1 MSTTG
6 PKSVKRP
13 KTEGDKAADAVNAA
27 MSKEPIR
34 HPRRTETPPPQ
45 HWRRWGGDAP
55 VFEASVVEEEA
66 IAPPLDAATQQRKAQ
81 PAYPAGVTII
91 PQDPAGPFRVLIAE
105 DDPSQAKFA
114 EGVLAG
120 TGMQTM
126 IVDKPTDVVAA
137 METFRPDLVLMD
149 LHMPGLDG
157 LAITNRIRAHERLMH
172 TPVVFLT
179 GDPDPERQY
188 EVLAAGADDF
198 LSKPIRPRHLV
209 AAVLSRVQ
217 RARRSAQG
225 RIQAQAPSINLL
237 TGLLERSDLIVLL
250 GNALSADVRRG
261 SLMFAEV
268 AGAERLRERMG
279 YAAYEG
285 LMMDAGRHVQSLA
298 QGCSVARLNDHA
310 FVVLAPALQGTDVA
324 VFARALRDGLAQ
336 PTFGEGAE
344 AVRLRANIG
353 VVVLDSGFTDAGA
366 ALDAAERALRA
377 ARVAPTGIA
386 DYVAPQAE
394 APAKAQSAADQVRE
408 ALAENRFELAYQP
421 IVAVAGGDEPQYQTL
436 LRLRDNE
443 GHLHAAAQFLPA
455 LENNS
460 LLSEIDHWVLERV
473 LDTLQSRYHDQR
485 PLRLFVPQ
493 SPRSLSRDDY
503 ADWLLGALEVHGLPG
518 NALVIDLRLADAL
531 IHTVTLQQFC
541 QRMMRAGVQFCLS
554 QYEQGRD
561 AEALL
566 TQLPLG
572 YLRLS
577 PRYANAQASS
587 SLRDEM
593 RGVIDRAHRQGL
605 LVIGHQIEDP
615 QAAANLWMSGIDFI
629 QGNLVQRASGDL
641 EFDFHSA
648 VL

>member
-1 MSTTG
+1 MSTG
-6 PKSVKRP
+6 PKPGAHPPTRGN
-13 KTEGDKAADAVNAA
+13 EAADAATAVTGGRE
-27 MSKEPIR
+27 SIR
-34 HPRRTETPPPQ
+34 HPRRSETPPPQ

-55 VFEASVVEEEA
+55 AAV
-66 IAPPLDAATQQRKAQ
+66 AATRAAAAAETVA
-81 PAYPAGVTII
+81 PAPTRSAAPTLPAVPAI
-91 PQDPAGPFRVLIAE
+91 PSDPAGPFRILIAE
-105 DDPSQAKFA
+105 DDPSQATFA
-114 EGVLAG
+114 ESVLAG
-120 TGMQTM
+120 TGMRTL
-126 IVDKPTDVVAA
+126 IVDQPAAVIAA
-137 METFRPDLVLMD
+137 MEAFRPDLVLMD

-157 LAITNRIRAHERLMH
+157 LAVTDRIRAHEQLMY

-217 RARRSAQG
+217 RARRLAQS
-225 RIQAQAPSINLL
+225 RTRPPALNLL
-237 TGLLERSDLIVLL
+237 TGLIERGDLIALL
-250 GNALSADVRRG
+250 GNALSAERRHG
-261 SLMFAEV
+261 ALLFAEV
-268 AGAERLRERMG
+268 AGAERLRERLG
-279 YAAYEG
+279 YAAYEA
-285 LMMDAGRHVQSLA
+285 LMIDAGRHLRDLSNDYP
-298 QGCSVARLNDHA
+298 VARLNDHA
-310 FVVLAPALQGTDVA
+310 FVILAPALQGMEVA
-324 VFARALRDGLAQ
+324 VFAQALRDGLAQ
-336 PTFGEGAE
+336 PAFGEGAE
-344 AVRLRANIG
+344 AVRLRIHLG
-353 VVVLDSGFTDAGA
+353 VVVLDAGFTDAGA

-386 DYVAPQAE
+386 DYVAPQPE
-394 APAKAQSAADQVRE
+394 APAQAQSAADRVRD

-421 IVAVAGGDEPQYQTL
+421 VVAVAGGDEPQYQTL
-436 LRLRDNE
+436 LRLRDHD

-455 LENNS
+455 LESNS
-460 LLSEIDHWVLERV
+460 LLAEIDHWVLERV
-473 LDTLQSRYHDQR
+473 LDTVQSRYQDRR

-493 SPRSLSRDDY
+493 SSRSLSRDDY

-531 IHTVTLQQFC
+531 IHTITLQQFC

-554 QYEQGRD
+554 QYEHGEEAD
-561 AEALL
+561 ALL

-577 PRYANAQASS
+577 ARYADALASPT
-587 SLRDEM
+587 LRDEM
-593 RGVIDRAHRQGL
+593 RGVIDRAHRLGL

-615 QAAANLWMSGIDFI
+615 QAAANLWMSGVDFI
-629 QGNLVQRASGDL
+629 QGNLVQRAGGDL

>member
-1 MSTTG
+1 MSSIG
-6 PKSVKRP
+6 PKTRKRP
-13 KTEGDKAADAVNAA
+13 KTGADEGADVSGVAVGVL
-27 MSKEPIR
+27 EPIR

-55 VFEASVVEEEA
+55 AVIEA
-66 IAPPLDAATQQRKAQ
+66 IFEEPEAATPAPQRRPTV
-81 PAYPAGVTII
+81 PAFPAMPVI
-91 PQDPAGPFRVLIAE
+91 PTDPAGPFRVLIVE

-120 TGMQTM
+120 TGMKTV
-126 IVDKPTDVVAA
+126 IVDQPTAVIAT
-137 METFRPDLVLMD
+137 MENFRPDLVLMD

-157 LAITNRIRAHERLMH
+157 LAITDRIRAHPRLMH

-217 RARRSAQG
+217 RARR
-225 RIQAQAPSINLL
+225 QAQAQPQAPSVNLL
-237 TGLLERSDLIVLL
+237 TGLLERADLIALL
-250 GNALSADVRRG
+250 GNALSADARQGALLFV
-261 SLMFAEV
+261 EV
-268 AGAERLRERMG
+268 AGAERLRERLG

-285 LMMDAGRHVQSLA
+285 LMIEAGRHIQGLTE
-298 QGCSVARLNDHA
+298 GCSVARLNDHA
-310 FVVLAPALQGTDVA
+310 FVILAPALSGTDVGA
-324 VFARALRDGLAQ
+324 FARDLRDGLAQ
-336 PTFGEGAE
+336 PSFGEGVDAM
-344 AVRLRANIG
+344 RLRASIG
-353 VVVLDSGFTDAGA
+353 LVLLNNSFADAGA

-386 DYVAPQAE
+386 DYVVPKQDEPQQ
-394 APAKAQSAADQVRE
+394 AQSAADQVHD

-436 LRLRDNE
+436 LRMRAAD
-443 GHLHAAAQFLPA
+443 GHVRTAAQFLPA

-473 LDTLQSRYHDQR
+473 LDTLQGRYHDQR

-518 NALVIDLRLADAL
+518 NSLVIDVRLADAL

-554 QYEQGRD
+554 QYEQGD
-561 AEALL
+561 EAEALL
-566 TQLPLG
+566 AQLPLG

-577 PRYANAQASS
+577 ARYANAQASPM
-587 SLRDEM
+587 LRDEM
-593 RGVIDRAHRQGL
+593 RGVIDRAHRLGL

-629 QGNLVQRASGDL
+629 QGNLVQRAGGDL

>member
-1 MSTTG
+1 MSITG
-6 PKSVKRP
+6 PKTAKRP
-13 KTEGDKAADAVNAA
+13 KTEGDKAAPAASA
-27 MSKEPIR
+27 MSAREPIR

-45 HWRRWGGDAP
+45 HWRRWGADAP
-55 VFEASVVEEEA
+55 AFEEA
-66 IAPPLDAATQQRKAQ
+66 AIVPPPSDAATQQRKPQ
-81 PAYPAGVTII
+81 PAYPDPGLTII

-126 IVDKPTDVVAA
+126 IVDKPADVVAA
-137 METFRPDLVLMD
+137 MEVFRPDLVLMD

-157 LAITNRIRAHERLMH
+157 LAITNRIRAHDRLMH

-188 EVLAAGADDF
+188 EVLAGGADDF

-217 RARRSAQG
+217 RARRLAQSKT
-225 RIQAQAPSINLL
+225 QPAPAANPL
-237 TGLLERSDLIVLL
+237 TGLLERGDLIVLL
-250 GNALSADVRRG
+250 GNAISTDDARHG
-261 SLMFAEV
+261 SLLFVEV
-268 AGAERLRERMG
+268 AGAERLRERLG
-279 YAAYEG
+279 YAAYEA
-285 LMMDAGRHVQSLA
+285 MMIDAGRHIQQLA
-298 QGCSVARLNDHA
+298 EGCSVARLNDHA
-310 FVVLAPALQGTDVA
+310 FVILASALPGTDVGA
-324 VFARALRDGLAQ
+324 FARKLRDGLAQ
-336 PTFGEGAE
+336 PAFGEGAE
-344 AVRLRANIG
+344 AVRLRASIG
-353 VVVLDSGFTDAGA
+353 VVVLDAGFTDAGA

-386 DYVAPQAE
+386 DYVAPQPE
-394 APAKAQSAADQVRE
+394 APAKAQSAADQVRD

-436 LRLRDNE
+436 LRLRDSE

-460 LLSEIDHWVLERV
+460 LLAEIDHWVLERV

-518 NALVIDLRLADAL
+518 SALVIDLRLADAL

-554 QYEQGRD
+554 QYEQGQD

-587 SLRDEM
+587 NLRDEM

>member
-1 MSTTG
+1 MSSDG
-6 PKSVKRP
+6 PKTRKRP
-13 KTEGDKAADAVNAA
+13 RAGESEGVNENSMNA
-27 MSKEPIR
+27 EPIR

-55 VFEASVVEEEA
+55 VFHLPTPEPQAESVAEA
-66 IAPPLDAATQQRKAQ
+66 APKREPALAPAPATFAM
-81 PAYPAGVTII
+81 PALLA
-91 PQDPAGPFRVLIAE
+91 DPAGPFRVLIAE

-120 TGMQTM
+120 TGMQTV
-126 IVDKPTDVVAA
+126 IVDQPANVLAA
-137 METFRPDLVLMD
+137 MQAFKPDLVLMD

-157 LAITNRIRAHERLMH
+157 LALTNRIRAHEQLMH
-172 TPVVFLT
+172 TPIVFLT

-188 EVLAAGADDF
+188 EVLAGGADDF

-217 RARRSAQG
+217 RARRLAQT
-225 RIQAQAPSINLL
+225 RHKPPSINPL
-237 TGLLERSDLIVLL
+237 TGLLERSDLINLI
-250 GNALSADVRRG
+250 GNALASDARRG
-261 SLMFAEV
+261 ALLFAEI
-268 AGAERLRERMG
+268 AGAERLRERLG
-279 YAAYEG
+279 YAAYEA
-285 LMMDAGRHVQSLA
+285 LMIDAGRHLQTLA
-298 QGCSVARLNDHA
+298 GDCSVARLNDFA
-310 FVVLAPALQGTDVA
+310 FALLAPALQGADA
-324 VFARALRDGLAQ
+324 GAFARKLRDGLAQ
-336 PTFGEGAE
+336 PTFGEGIE
-344 AVRLRANIG
+344 AVRLRTSIG
-353 VVVLDSGFTDAGA
+353 TVMLDGGFGDAGA
-366 ALDAAERALRA
+366 TLDAAERALRA

-386 DYVAPQAE
+386 DYVAPQPE
-394 APAKAQSAADQVRE
+394 APEQSQSATDQVRD

-436 LRLRDNE
+436 LRLRDND
-443 GHLHAAAQFLPA
+443 GHLRPAAQFLPA
-455 LENNS
+455 LENSS
-460 LLSEIDHWVLERV
+460 LLAEIDHWVLERV
-473 LDTLQSRYHDQR
+473 LDTLQNRYQDNR

-518 NALVIDLRLADAL
+518 NSLVIDLRMADAL
-531 IHTVTLQQFC
+531 IHTVSLQQFC

-554 QYEQGRD
+554 QYEQGTE

-566 TQLPLG
+566 NQLPLG

-577 PRYANAQASS
+577 PRYANAQASPV
-587 SLRDEM
+587 LRDEM
-593 RGVIDRAHRQGL
+593 RGVIDRAHRLGL

>member
-1 MSTTG
+1 MST
-6 PKSVKRP
+6 R
-13 KTEGDKAADAVNAA
+13 
-27 MSKEPIR
+27 EPIR

-55 VFEASVVEEEA
+55 AFEELVREEPV
-66 IAPPLDAATQQRKAQ
+66 IALPSDAAAQQRKKT
-81 PAYPAGVTII
+81 PSAYPDPGVTII

-217 RARRSAQG
+217 RARRSAQS
-225 RIQAQAPSINLL
+225 RTKAPAVNLL
-237 TGLLERSDLIVLL
+237 TGLLERSDLILLL
-250 GNALSADVRRG
+250 GNALSIDARRG
-261 SLMFAEV
+261 SLMFVEV

-285 LMMDAGRHVQSLA
+285 LMMDAGRHVQGLS

-310 FVVLAPALQGTDVA
+310 FVILAPTLQGTDVA

-344 AVRLRANIG
+344 AVRLRASIG

-394 APAKAQSAADQVRE
+394 APAKAQSAADQVRD

-436 LRLRDNE
+436 LRLRDSE

-518 NALVIDLRLADAL
+518 NALVIDLRMADAL

>member
-1 MSTTG
+1 MSSDG
-6 PKSVKRP
+6 PKTRKRLASGGS
-13 KTEGDKAADAVNAA
+13 EGVAKKDA
-27 MSKEPIR
+27 MSPETIR

-55 VFEASVVEEEA
+55 VFHVPPPEPEANAEP
-66 IAPPLDAATQQRKAQ
+66 APKRKPAA
-81 PAYPAGVTII
+81 PATPPVTIAI
-91 PQDPAGPFRVLIAE
+91 PAILTGPAGPFRVLIAE

-120 TGMQTM
+120 TGMQTV
-126 IVDKPTDVVAA
+126 IVDQPANVLAA
-137 METFRPDLVLMD
+137 MEAFKPDLVLMD

-157 LAITNRIRAHERLMH
+157 LALTNRIRGHELLMH
-172 TPVVFLT
+172 TPIVFLT

-188 EVLAAGADDF
+188 EALAGGADDF

-217 RARRSAQG
+217 RARRMAQS
-225 RIQAQAPSINLL
+225 RAKPPAVNPL
-237 TGLLERSDLIVLL
+237 TGLLERGDLIDLISS
-250 GNALSADVRRG
+250 ALAPDARRG
-261 SLMFAEV
+261 ALLFAEI
-268 AGAERLRERMG
+268 AGAERLRERLG
-279 YAAYEG
+279 YAAYEA
-285 LMMDAGRHVQSLA
+285 LMIDAGRHLQSLA
-298 QGCSVARLNDHA
+298 DDGSVARLNDYA
-310 FVVLAPALQGTDVA
+310 FAILAPNLQGADA
-324 VFARALRDGLAQ
+324 GAFSRKLRDGLAQ
-336 PTFGEGAE
+336 PTFGEGLE
-344 AVRLRANIG
+344 AVRLRSSIG
-353 VVVLDSGFTDAGA
+353 AVMLDGGFADAGA

-386 DYVAPQAE
+386 DYVAPQPE
-394 APAKAQSAADQVRE
+394 APEQSQSAADQVRD

-436 LRLRDNE
+436 LRLRDND
-443 GHLHAAAQFLPA
+443 GHLRPAAQFLPA
-455 LENNS
+455 LENS
-460 LLSEIDHWVLERV
+460 ALLAEIDHWVLERV
-473 LDTLQSRYHDQR
+473 LDTLQNRYHDHR

-503 ADWLLGALEVHGLPG
+503 AEWLLGALEVHGLPG

-531 IHTVTLQQFC
+531 IHTVSLQQFC

-554 QYEQGRD
+554 QYEQGTE

-566 TQLPLG
+566 GQLPLG

-577 PRYANAQASS
+577 PRYANAQASPT
-587 SLRDEM
+587 LRDEM
-593 RGVIDRAHRQGL
+593 RGVIDRAHRLGL

>member
-1 MSTTG
+1 M
-6 PKSVKRP
+6 P
-13 KTEGDKAADAVNAA
+13 A
-27 MSKEPIR
+27 I
-34 HPRRTETPPPQ
+34 
-45 HWRRWGGDAP
+45 P
-55 VFEASVVEEEA
+55 V
-66 IAPPLDAATQQRKAQ
+66 
-81 PAYPAGVTII
+81 
-91 PQDPAGPFRVLIAE
+91 DPAGPFRVLIAE

-120 TGMQTM
+120 TGMRTM
-126 IVDKPTDVVAA
+126 IVDKPADVIAA

-157 LAITNRIRAHERLMH
+157 LALTNRIRAHERLMH

-188 EVLAAGADDF
+188 EVLAGGADDF

-217 RARRSAQG
+217 RARRQTQNRVQPPATN
-225 RIQAQAPSINLL
+225 PL
-237 TGLLERSDLIVLL
+237 TGLLERSDVIALL
-250 GNALSADVRRG
+250 GNALNADARQG
-261 SLMFAEV
+261 ALLFAEV

-279 YAAYEG
+279 YAAYEA
-285 LMMDAGRHVQSLA
+285 LMIDAGRHL
-298 QGCSVARLNDHA
+298 QGLSEGHSVARLNDHA
-310 FVVLAPALQGTDVA
+310 FVILAPALQGTDLA
-324 VFARALRDGLAQ
+324 TFARKLRDELAQ
-336 PTFGEGAE
+336 PSFGEGVE
-344 AVRLRANIG
+344 AVRLRASIG
-353 VVVLDSGFTDAGA
+353 MVLLDNGFADAGA

-386 DYVAPQAE
+386 DYVAPQPE
-394 APAKAQSAADQVRE
+394 APAQAQSAADRVRD

-436 LRLRDNE
+436 LRMRDSE
-443 GHLHAAAQFLPA
+443 GHLHAAALFLPA

-460 LLSEIDHWVLERV
+460 LLAEIDHWVLERV
-473 LDTLQSRYHDQR
+473 LDTLQNRYHDHR

-541 QRMMRAGVQFCLS
+541 QRMMHAGVQFCLS
-554 QYEQGRD
+554 QYEKGQE

-566 TQLPLG
+566 SQLPLG

-587 SLRDEM
+587 TLRDEM

>member
-1 MSTTG
+1 MS
-6 PKSVKRP
+6 P
-13 KTEGDKAADAVNAA
+13 
-27 MSKEPIR
+27 EPIR

-55 VFEASVVEEEA
+55 VFHVPPPESEASPEP
-66 IAPPLDAATQQRKAQ
+66 APKREPAVPAT
-81 PAYPAGVTII
+81 PVTIAI
-91 PQDPAGPFRVLIAE
+91 PAILTGPAGPFRVLIAE

-120 TGMQTM
+120 TGMQTV
-126 IVDKPTDVVAA
+126 IVDQPANVVAA
-137 METFRPDLVLMD
+137 MEAFKPDLVLMD

-157 LAITNRIRAHERLMH
+157 LALTNRIRGHELLMH
-172 TPVVFLT
+172 TPIVFLT

-188 EVLAAGADDF
+188 EALAGGADDF

-217 RARRSAQG
+217 RARRMAQS
-225 RIQAQAPSINLL
+225 RAKPPAVNPL
-237 TGLLERSDLIVLL
+237 TGLLERGDLINLL
-250 GNALSADVRRG
+250 GNALTPDARRG
-261 SLMFAEV
+261 VLLFAEI
-268 AGAERLRERMG
+268 AGAERLRERLG
-279 YAAYEG
+279 YAAYEA
-285 LMMDAGRHVQSLA
+285 LMIDAGRHLQSLA
-298 QGCSVARLNDHA
+298 DDASVARLNDYA
-310 FVVLAPALQGTDVA
+310 FAILAPNLQGADVGA
-324 VFARALRDGLAQ
+324 FSRKLRDGLAQ
-336 PTFGEGAE
+336 PTFGEGLE
-344 AVRLRANIG
+344 AVRLRTSIG
-353 VVVLDSGFTDAGA
+353 AVMLDGGFADAGA

-386 DYVAPQAE
+386 DYVAPQPE
-394 APAKAQSAADQVRE
+394 APEQSQSATDQVRD

-436 LRLRDNE
+436 LRLRDND
-443 GHLHAAAQFLPA
+443 GHLRPAAQFLPA
-455 LENNS
+455 LENS
-460 LLSEIDHWVLERV
+460 ALLAEIDHWVLERV
-473 LDTLQSRYHDQR
+473 LDTLQNRYHDNR

-503 ADWLLGALEVHGLPG
+503 AEWLLGALEVHGLPG

-531 IHTVTLQQFC
+531 IHTVSLQQFC

-554 QYEQGRD
+554 QYEQGTE

-566 TQLPLG
+566 AQLPLG

-577 PRYANAQASS
+577 PRYANAQASPT
-587 SLRDEM
+587 LRDEM
-593 RGVIDRAHRQGL
+593 RGVIDRAHRLGL

>member
-1 MSTTG
+1 MT
-6 PKSVKRP
+6 V
-13 KTEGDKAADAVNAA
+13 EA
-27 MSKEPIR
+27 IR
-34 HPRRTETPPPQ
+34 HPRRAETPPPQ
-45 HWRRWGGDAP
+45 HWRRWGADAP
-55 VFEASVVEEEA
+55 AFEPVIADVPAVES
-66 IAPPLDAATQQRKAQ
+66 ATTQAKTA
-81 PAYPAGVTII
+81 PAYPDPGLTII

-120 TGMQTM
+120 TGMQTL
-126 IVDKPTDVVAA
+126 IVDKPADVIAA
-137 METFRPDLVLMD
+137 MEKFRPDLVLMD

-188 EVLAAGADDF
+188 EVLAGGADDF
-198 LSKPIRPRHLV
+198 LNKPIRPRHLV

-217 RARRSAQG
+217 RARRLAQN
-225 RIQAQAPSINLL
+225 RAAPTQAPSANPL
-237 TGLLERSDLIVLL
+237 TGLLERSDLIALI
-250 GNALSADVRRG
+250 GNALSAEPRQGTLV
-261 SLMFAEV
+261 FAEI
-268 AGAERLRERMG
+268 AGAERLRERLG
-279 YAAYEG
+279 YAAYEA
-285 LMMDAGRHVQSLA
+285 LMIDAGRHVQSLA
-298 QGCSVARLNDHA
+298 EECSVARLNDHA
-310 FVVLAPALQGTDVA
+310 FVILASALSGSDVA
-324 VFARALRDGLAQ
+324 AFARGLRDGLAQ
-336 PTFGEGAE
+336 RAFGDGIE
-344 AVRLRANIG
+344 AVRLRASLG
-353 VVVLDSGFTDAGA
+353 VVVLDASFGDAGA

-386 DYVAPQAE
+386 DYVAPQPE
-394 APAKAQSAADQVRE
+394 APAQAQSAADQVRD

-436 LRLRDNE
+436 LRLRDAE

-455 LENNS
+455 LESNS

-473 LDTLQSRYHDQR
+473 LDTLQRRYHEQR

-518 NALVIDLRLADAL
+518 HALVVDLRLADAL

-554 QYEQGRD
+554 HYEQGRD

-566 TQLPLG
+566 AQLPLG

-587 SLRDEM
+587 TLRDEM